1 VTLALTVLLWAV
13 TATVVGLGV
22 VVLVGA
28 TIGLAR
34 LARGKTPADAGPT
47 TLRPVQNWTGERP

>member
-13 TATVVGLGV
+13 AATVVGLCV

-28 TIGLAR
+28 SIGLAR
-34 LARGKTPADAGPT
+34 LARGKTPADAEPT
-47 TLRPVQNWTGERP
+47 TLRPVQNWTSDA